1 MIFRNVEMMLMI
13 SHNLYPLNNL
23 KSASLS
29 QYLDQTH
36 VSDLMNRFSAVMDSA
51 RRGLLAS
58 NFMKGLE
65 LGNSLFWD
73 ISNYRKSRVNLRK

>member
-1 MIFRNVEMMLMI
+1 MISRNVEMMLMI

-36 VSDLMNRFSAVMDSA
+36 VSDLMNRFSAVINDHMD
-51 RRGLLAS
+51 
-58 NFMKGLE
+58 
-65 LGNSLFWD
+65 GNS
-73 ISNYRKSRVNLRK
+73 

>member
-29 QYLDQTH
+29 QYLDETH

-51 RRGLLAS
+51 EEGTACLQLDEGIRTGK
-58 NFMKGLE
+58 FFV
-65 LGNSLFWD
+65 LGYFKL
-73 ISNYRKSRVNLRK
+73 